1 MENSNMNNSEKYLE
15 RKLVERVKAIGGMCV
30 KIHNPYYRGLPD
42 RLIIL
47 PDGGI
52 VWVEL
57 KTLGKKPTKLQQLA
71 HEELRKREQV
81 VFVIDSEKKLNE
93 FSRLIGYGI

>member
-1 MENSNMNNSEKYLE
+1 MNEERKNSEKYLE
-15 RKLVERVKAIGGMCV
+15 KKLVERVEAVGGMCI

-42 RLIIL
+42 RLVIM
-47 PDGGI
+47 PDGGT

-57 KTLGKKPTKLQQLA
+57 KTKGKKPTKLQQLA

-81 VFVIDSEKKLNE
+81 VYVIDSEKKLNE
-93 FSRLIGYGI
+93 FSKLIGYGV